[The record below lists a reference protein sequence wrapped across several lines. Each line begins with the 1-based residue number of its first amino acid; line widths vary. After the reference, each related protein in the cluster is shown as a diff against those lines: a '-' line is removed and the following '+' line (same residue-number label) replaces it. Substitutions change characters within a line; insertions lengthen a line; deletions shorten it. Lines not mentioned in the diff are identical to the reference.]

1 MTNPHL
7 GGPIARPARRQRPVS
22 LLALVAVGAFVLA
35 CAGGEPPPV
44 EEDVPDLFAS
54 PDMVEVQPGD
64 SLSKIA
70 QREGC
75 TVDELVAWNGLET
88 DVIEP
93 GQILLVWES
102 KSGDRAVPKVAADR
116 PPRDP
121 GAPAPAPAPR
131 SWNPLRRFVAAKP
144 APAPA
149 PAPAPG
155 ARPAPGVAP
164 VPVAANEPDPAPS
177 PRPSRLLVRGAG
189 ILGID
194 LGGSDQDLEAS
205 ARAMEKH
212 ESDLDRSGLQNRG
225 GGLQGGGEADSI
237 EVERRLDDNYGGVQ
251 IPNTPVKAPRLAR
264 PAAKR
269 CLPPPTEADLRSNQD
284 MVGNTSLSEAQI
296 RSGMS
301 KVVRASAQCFPRGT
315 QGNYSVVAEL
325 RVNCNGRVDSAR
337 IVSSGVV
344 PSHVTDCIA
353 QTLGYAGFAA
363 HATPDGVVF
372 QYPLTYSY

>member
-75 TVDELVAWNGLET
+75 TVDELIAWNGLTT

-102 KSGDRAVPKVAADR
+102 KSGSRAKPKTGADRDPREVEVAAAHE
-116 PPRDP
+116 PEPQ
-121 GAPAPAPAPR
+121 
-131 SWNPLRRFVAAKP
+131 SWNPLRRL
-144 APAPA
+144 
-149 PAPAPG
+149 
-155 ARPAPGVAP
+155 VAP
-164 VPVAANEPDPAPS
+164 RPS
-177 PRPSRLLVRGAG
+177 PRPAPQAAPGAPAPVAAAQPERAAPTPSPRPAPLLVRGAG

-194 LGGSDQDLEAS
+194 LGGSDEDLAAS

-212 ESDLDRSGLQNRG
+212 ESDLDKSGLQNRG
-225 GGLQGGGEADSI
+225 GGLDAGGEADTF

-251 IPNTPVKAPRLAR
+251 IPNTPVKPPRLSK
-264 PAAKR
+264 PAARR
-269 CLPPPTEADLRSNQD
+269 CLAGPTDADLRSDQD
-284 MVGNTSLSEAQI
+284 MVGNASLTEAQI

-315 QGNYSVVAEL
+315 VGTYSVVAEL
-325 RVNCNGRVDSAR
+325 SVGCDGRVQSAR
-337 IVSSGVV
+337 MISTGVV
-344 PSHVTDCIA
+344 PGHVTSCITT
-353 QTLGYAGFAA
+353 TLEYAGFAA

-372 QYPLTYSY
+372 QYPLEYSF